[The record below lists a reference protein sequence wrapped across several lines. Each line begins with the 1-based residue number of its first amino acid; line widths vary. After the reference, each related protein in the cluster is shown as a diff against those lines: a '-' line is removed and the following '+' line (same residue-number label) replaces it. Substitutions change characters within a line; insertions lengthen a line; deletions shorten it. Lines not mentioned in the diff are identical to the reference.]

1 MIRPYFRDAT
11 NDHKTQVELKFHSG
25 NGVIDYKNQEALKI
39 QKWALHFISS
49 KDSYYAYKKE

>member
-39 QKWALHFISS
+39 QN
-49 KDSYYAYKKE
+49 